1 MLETLRRTQKDR
13 SDSMRAVLLRSGRAL
28 FVRQGYAGTS
38 TPEIVASAGV
48 TRGALYHHFSDK
60 AALFTAVIEG
70 ERQAIAAL
78 IEDAE
83 FGGLSAIET
92 LIQGGEAYLAAM
104 RAPGR
109 TRLMLVEAPAV
120 LPVNPAAG
128 SVAVRMLT
136 DGLRAAGIADP
147 APLVTLLSAA
157 YDRAALAIDQGV
169 TPGPLRA
176 ALERLV
182 RGVVP

>member
-1 MLETLRRTQKDR
+1 MLQIMLHLEKHPV
-13 SDSMRAVLLRSGRAL
+13 AGPGRIVAE
-28 FVRQGYAGTS
+28 GYAGTS

-48 TRGALYHHFSDK
+48 TRGS
-60 AALFTAVIEG
+60 
-70 ERQAIAAL
+70 R
-78 IEDAE
+78 
-83 FGGLSAIET
+83 
-92 LIQGGEAYLAAM
+92 
-104 RAPGR
+104 
-109 TRLMLVEAPAV
+109 
-120 LPVNPAAG
+120 N
-128 SVAVRMLT
+128 
-136 DGLRAAGIADP
+136 P